1 MYSEANDIMAFPEL
15 MRNIQVRDLNKYD
28 IVKLLAVDIEENSR
42 RNYSDYR
49 DTIGNADDQV
59 VDDISYS
66 SVSRCVI
73 RKYDNGDF
81 DILNIS
87 FPGLRN
93 IQYILSNGK
102 LVSVNYETL
111 RNDIIFQVIGA
122 RCTDVTFT
130 RLKYSELREKK
141 DYPSA
146 VFFDPEYT
154 ANPAIRACLPA
165 KVMIVSPLGQY
176 KVVPLRNLIY
186 EDPKAIPEGR
196 GGDNSVPA
204 KLYGNIYCMYKGKLL
219 VRSYW
224 HNTRVKSNKCL
235 ATDFAKN
242 MSSLMLSGLNITKS
256 GDLLSFPNERIV
268 ALSKAI
274 THIDCKDSLA
284 NVEAIKFPERMEND
298 IMLHAHDAH
307 LKNIVLPKVYSTTVS
322 VKAESIDAVTM
333 PERFGRVF
341 SLQTYDSCAL
351 QKLDLHNCADTL
363 TKISLAGAH
372 QLKTCI
378 FAGSTD
384 KMSTYWNITDQP
396 VVTDIQKAL
405 ALCFDSTVEFRA
417 SDLHDFSGFAL
428 ARGSKIIKFELTL
441 LQLAQSVVVIKLL
454 EPVRTLDL
462 TFSVVNPDTKILI
475 QHNGVSVLNLYNMNT
490 NKLSS
495 SVTVNTISLT
505 KNTINQK
512 RVGSLINYV
521 PIRKY
526 KKEGWD
532 E

>member
-1 MYSEANDIMAFPEL
+1 MYQPLAVLFDAQGNICGLRAIFFDVEGVNASEHFMYSEANDIMAFPEL

-242 MSSLMLSGLNITKS
+242 MSSLMLSGFFRFLMKE
-256 GDLLSFPNERIV
+256 LLHCRRQLRI
-268 ALSKAI
+268 
-274 THIDCKDSLA
+274 
-284 NVEAIKFPERMEND
+284 
-298 IMLHAHDAH
+298 
-307 LKNIVLPKVYSTTVS
+307 
-322 VKAESIDAVTM
+322 
-333 PERFGRVF
+333 
-341 SLQTYDSCAL
+341 
-351 QKLDLHNCADTL
+351 
-363 TKISLAGAH
+363 
-372 QLKTCI
+372 
-378 FAGSTD
+378 
-384 KMSTYWNITDQP
+384 
-396 VVTDIQKAL
+396 
-405 ALCFDSTVEFRA
+405 
-417 SDLHDFSGFAL
+417 
-428 ARGSKIIKFELTL
+428 
-441 LQLAQSVVVIKLL
+441 
-454 EPVRTLDL
+454 
-462 TFSVVNPDTKILI
+462 
-475 QHNGVSVLNLYNMNT
+475 
-490 NKLSS
+490 
-495 SVTVNTISLT
+495 
-505 KNTINQK
+505 
-512 RVGSLINYV
+512 
-521 PIRKY
+521 
-526 KKEGWD
+526 
-532 E
+532 

>member
-1 MYSEANDIMAFPEL
+1 M
-15 MRNIQVRDLNKYD
+15 
-28 IVKLLAVDIEENSR
+28 
-42 RNYSDYR
+42 
-49 DTIGNADDQV
+49 
-59 VDDISYS
+59 
-66 SVSRCVI
+66 
-73 RKYDNGDF
+73 
-81 DILNIS
+81 
-87 FPGLRN
+87 
-93 IQYILSNGK
+93 
-102 LVSVNYETL
+102 
-111 RNDIIFQVIGA
+111 
-122 RCTDVTFT
+122 
-130 RLKYSELREKK
+130 
-141 DYPSA
+141 
-146 VFFDPEYT
+146 
-154 ANPAIRACLPA
+154 
-165 KVMIVSPLGQY
+165 
-176 KVVPLRNLIY
+176 
-186 EDPKAIPEGR
+186 
-196 GGDNSVPA
+196 
-204 KLYGNIYCMYKGKLL
+204 
-219 VRSYW
+219 
-224 HNTRVKSNKCL
+224 
-235 ATDFAKN
+235 
-242 MSSLMLSGLNITKS
+242 
-256 GDLLSFPNERIV
+256 
-268 ALSKAI
+268 
-274 THIDCKDSLA
+274 
-284 NVEAIKFPERMEND
+284 EAIKFPERMEND